1 MNFVA
6 QLEEYLRDLGV
17 ESRKKHPGVKEASER
32 AILKLR
38 TLQNDYVIA
47 VRKANNGQKHPDT
60 SLFRSSDLL
69 HPFLLAANYPN
80 ASPKLL
86 DTSFK
91 AMKTLMEANAICPGD
106 GMNMV
111 RVWMIQA
118 QVVVN
123 NSTKDSGGANAASA
137 ASSGDSTGGAQSSS
151 GWLGGL
157 LSSPIT
163 ERTKTNA
170 VTIGAVSSSH
180 GGAGSG
186 RISAKDLEKLAL
198 DILSCLLQLLELKD
212 LAVSTE
218 QWVQSVTLCCLLYLP
233 TRQNVRQAA
242 HSTLPQVL
250 SLLVKDEKAKDLAL
264 ETWYDLLG
272 GAISSDS
279 GSDSKQKFKGAFKSC
294 KFGDKDSPQPPSSA
308 LSIELMTTLLKEAPH
323 LVSDVGE
330 KTLQITI
337 ELLRIQS
344 ASKDTSPLAF
354 SKGVQFAIVVL
365 QTQAKTWPKQCR
377 DLVAR
382 LIQPIPAATEA
393 LRKQADF
400 EDGYVYSTAD
410 KNLSAPTGNLE
421 TLQGL
426 PPGSL
431 WKSALSLEGLHGA
444 VQDERVRDL
453 LLHPDV
459 VVNLLEATSDFCTIG
474 ASCRE
479 HIHLFILASRK
490 KELGL
495 SYAAEALP
503 SISPWKSGKGRDE
516 NYIIGDALWIGLN
529 LLLNIV
535 ERLDSITLDTC
546 FAPSLSVLQH
556 YLKRLPASGT
566 IVKRSLEGYYFLA
579 KICLQKPLLR
589 RVLLSSL
596 CKLSLPKWGTQDPSC
611 ELKDNNIAALVCLLN
626 VVHAFHDDIG
636 SDWAVVLQTFDEL
649 SNVWIA
655 SPHLSDKTYVG
666 ALSISAVYSRFS
678 QFSTC
683 FSDESLIEFIKGLRS
698 VVIIEEKA
706 RASGKS
712 IRKVDTSRI
721 ASRSN
726 KDAVGK
732 DEKGGIGEKLM
743 TIGVRAIYGGNEDG
757 SQPADDVPLTERTKN
772 TYYHDYQLEFAKRMG
787 DSKYPF
793 RHEMLPFCCS
803 LLADVA
809 MANRFR
815 HNRVAGSLLTELCA
829 TASESELT
837 SAFAMDVVSMLIM
850 SHLSQSE
857 DLPMSFAGPG
867 KIVYEVPRPNQ
878 FLAVEQTSDPDASG
892 LSEISQLDLVGPLC
906 DLICSAEDA
915 DVTTCCMES
924 LHSILESSG
933 HVLAP
938 DAWKKV
944 IQAVASVSTSSRSSS
959 DWSECF
965 PLGFRCLKLIVD
977 DFLEDMDSASHVREA
992 LLDCCWSFGIS
1003 SQDMNTS
1010 LTSIGL
1016 LWTIADQDAGT
1027 SSIDRALEKLVNLSS
1042 DPRAEVRNCA
1052 VNTLFSCIAGCGQTF
1067 SATQWQACIC
1077 NMVFVVYDC
1086 VMDQITMDGKGPDEK
1101 QGKGE
1106 TGRYRVSVHHSRDS
1120 AGKQWMATQAI
1131 VLGGL
1136 SRLLRSFFLD
1146 LLDTTSNDSA
1156 GNEPPWFEKAWNR
1169 ILSYAFDT
1177 STLSG
1182 GRDTIP
1188 VRSAGVQLLVICN
1201 QLACKAGIQAAI
1213 TPARVGTNMQ
1223 VVNGALRSTRDAT
1236 TTMADAQR
1244 APLSEMAETWREN
1257 LFLDAF
1263 DVLDSFRVYLES
1275 DVSAGSDSESSG
1287 YMEPAQ
1293 AQVLGHFAND
1303 LKKLYECCKDHEFAE
1318 GHKVDHDALLQKV
1331 LVLEQPQPSDED
1343 ALETRFVRIV
1353 TTVCYNSSGGPQS
1366 RFLSQAQ
1373 RACLEL
1379 LKSMASNG
1387 SLEAF
1392 VCLSSLCFDGFIR
1405 QEVDNNRVS
1414 GEIAV
1419 LTSTEA
1425 SNSLFSALPNDCVSD
1440 EIRVMVLCRMMLAF
1454 VGEQN
1459 QSYSVLESG
1468 NGFLYRLFKSMIG
1481 PCVTSAYTLQKQYWT
1496 LEQQGSPMDQLLDL
1510 LWDRLCAVVA
1520 RLLASAFQNEL
1531 SAQVFNDL
1539 TVIVDGISKY
1549 PNDRYSP
1556 ALCGVLATEAMNC
1569 LDLDLPPPP
1578 PSEEEKSDEKD
1589 YSNESLKLFGS
1600 CFGGICRLNP
1610 EEKILPVIAKQVLLA
1625 AKEELSKELEDD
1637 DNDDSANADDRTTRK
1652 VEACVIM
1659 CQSMEDTLGMELVV
1673 ISVFPLLCEMVGASD
1688 HRLRDSV
1695 ATVLSKVNV
1704 GHALDGIKGQCQAAE
1719 DRAQRAEEQM
1729 ATLRKEMEDLQKEN
1743 EALQRQLAFIS

>member
-118 QVVVN
+118 QVVVSY
-123 NSTKDSGGANAASA
+123 STKESGGANAVSAS
-137 ASSGDSTGGAQSSS
+137 SSGDSTGGTQSS
-151 GWLGGL
+151 GWLGGF
-157 LSSPIT
+157 LSPGSSSSIT
-163 ERTKTNA
+163 ERTKTNSVA
-170 VTIGAVSSSH
+170 AKSAVSSSH
-180 GGAGSG
+180 GQAGSG
-186 RISAKDLEKLAL
+186 RINAKDLEKLAL

-212 LAVSTE
+212 LEVSTE

-272 GAISSDS
+272 GSLSSDS

-294 KFGDKDSPQPPSSA
+294 KFDDKDSPHPPSSA

-354 SKGVQFAIVVL
+354 SKGVQFALVVL

-377 DLVAR
+377 DLVTR
-382 LIQPIPAATEA
+382 LIQPIPTATEA

-410 KNLSAPTGNLE
+410 KNLSPLTGNLE

-426 PPGSL
+426 PPTSL

-444 VQDERVRDL
+444 VQDEAVRDL
-453 LLHPDV
+453 VLHPDV
-459 VVNLLEATSDFCTIG
+459 IVNLLEATSDFCTIG

-479 HIHLFILASRK
+479 HIHLFIIASRK
-490 KELGL
+490 KEHGL
-495 SYAAEALP
+495 LISYAAESLSSVAQ
-503 SISPWKSGKGRDE
+503 WRSGKNKDD

-535 ERLDSITLDTC
+535 ERLDSDTLETC

-579 KICLQKPLLR
+579 RICLRKALLR

-626 VVHAFHDDIG
+626 VVHGFYEDIG
-636 SDWAVVLQTFDEL
+636 SDWSVVLQTFNEL

-655 SPHLSDKTYVG
+655 SPHLSEKTYVG
-666 ALSISAVYSRFS
+666 ALSISAVYSRFP

-683 FSDESLIEFIKGLRS
+683 LSDESLIEFIKGLRN

-732 DEKGGIGEKLM
+732 DDKGGIGEKLM
-743 TIGVRAIYGGNEDG
+743 NIGVRAIYGGNNENAN
-757 SQPADDVPLTERTKN
+757 QLADDVPLTERTKN

-809 MANRFR
+809 MSNRFR
-815 HNRVAGSLLTELCA
+815 HGRVAGSLLTELCA

-857 DLPMSFAGPG
+857 DLPMSFSGPG
-867 KIVYEVPRPNQ
+867 KIVYKVPRPNQ
-878 FLAVEQTSDPDASG
+878 FLAAEQTTDPDASG
-892 LSEISQLDLVGPLC
+892 VSEISQLDLVGPLC
-906 DLICSAEDA
+906 DLICTAEDA

-933 HVLAP
+933 HVLEP

-992 LLDCCWSFGIS
+992 LLDCCWSFGSS

-1027 SSIDRALEKLVNLSS
+1027 AAIDLALEKLVNLSS

-1052 VNTLFSCIAGCGQTF
+1052 VNTLFSCIAGRGQTF
-1067 SATQWQACIC
+1067 SAIQWQACIC

-1086 VMDQITMDGKGPDEK
+1086 VMDQFTMDDKTPDEK
-1101 QGKGE
+1101 EGKGE
-1106 TGRYRVSVHHSRDS
+1106 KDRYRVSIHHSRDS

-1136 SRLLRSFFLD
+1136 FRLLRSFFLD
-1146 LLDTTSNDSA
+1146 LLDTTSNASA
-1156 GNEPPWFEKAWNR
+1156 GNEPPWFEKAWNT
-1169 ILSYAFDT
+1169 ILSYAFDA

-1182 GRDTIP
+1182 GRDTLP
-1188 VRSAGVQLLVICN
+1188 VRNAGVQLLVICN

-1213 TPARVGTNMQ
+1213 TPARVGTNME
-1223 VVNGALRSTRDAT
+1223 VVNGALRSTRNAAKTLPDT
-1236 TTMADAQR
+1236 QR
-1244 APLSEMAETWREN
+1244 TPLSAMAETWREN

-1275 DVSAGSDSESSG
+1275 DVSTGGDSESSG
-1287 YMEPAQ
+1287 YMEPTQ
-1293 AQVLGHFAND
+1293 AQVLNHFAND

-1318 GHKVDHDALLQKV
+1318 SHKVDHNALLQKV
-1331 LVLEQPQPSDED
+1331 LVLEQPEPGDED
-1343 ALETRFVRIV
+1343 ALETRFVRII

-1373 RACLEL
+1373 RACLDL
-1379 LKSMASNG
+1379 LKTMSSNG

-1405 QEVDNNRVS
+1405 QEVDSNRVS
-1414 GEIAV
+1414 GDMAV

-1425 SNSLFSALPNDCVSD
+1425 SNSLFEALPNDCVSD

-1459 QSYSVLESG
+1459 QTYSVLGSG
-1468 NGFLYRLFKSMIG
+1468 NDFLYRLFKSMIG
-1481 PCVTSAYTLQKQYWT
+1481 PCVTSAHTLQKQYWT
-1496 LEQQGSPMDQLLDL
+1496 PEQHGSPMDQLLDL
-1510 LWDRLCAVVA
+1510 LWDRLCAVLA
-1520 RLLASAFQNEL
+1520 RLLTSAFQNEL

-1539 TVIVDGISKY
+1539 TVIVDGVSKY
-1549 PNDRYSP
+1549 PNDRYSS
-1556 ALCGVLATEAMNC
+1556 ALCGILATEAMNC
-1569 LDLDLPPPP
+1569 LDLQWPP
-1578 PSEEEKSDEKD
+1578 EEKSDED

-1610 EEKILPVIAKQVLLA
+1610 EERILPVIAKQVLEA
-1625 AKEELSKELEDD
+1625 AKEELSKEKD
-1637 DNDDSANADDRTTRK
+1637 DNDESTNSEDPTNRK

-1659 CQSMEDTLGMELVV
+1659 CQSMEDTVGMELVV
-1673 ISVFPLLCEMVGASD
+1673 ISVFSLLCEMVGATD

-1704 GHALDGIKGQCQAAE
+1704 GSALEDIKGQCQTAE
-1719 DRAQRAEEQM
+1719 DRAQRAEEQV
-1729 ATLRKEMEDLQKEN
+1729 ATMRKQMEDLQKEN